1 MKASMNDQPKKTRK
15 KKVSLPS
22 NEEMETAK
30 EITKVQR
37 LSIPTGNKLWEVDL
51 KTQEIKEAEV
61 TIVEGN
67 KSAFKK
73 DNCLY
78 IVALNPKNVMRKL
91 SNKLAEFK
99 KSRTI

>member
-22 NEEMETAK
+22 NEEMESAK

-51 KTQEIKEAEV
+51 KTQEIREAEV

>member
-22 NEEMETAK
+22 NEEMKTAK

-51 KTQEIKEAEV
+51 KTQEIREAEV

-78 IVALNPKNVMRKL
+78 IVALNTKNVMRKL

>member
-51 KTQEIKEAEV
+51 KTQEIREAEV

-67 KSAFKK
+67 KSTFKK

>member
-37 LSIPTGNKLWEVDL
+37 LSIPTGNKLYEVDL
-51 KTQEIKEAEV
+51 NTREIREAEV

>member
-1 MKASMNDQPKKTRK
+1 MNDQPKKTRK

-37 LSIPTGNKLWEVDL
+37 LSIPTGNKLYEVDL
-51 KTQEIKEAEV
+51 NTLEIREAEV

>member
-1 MKASMNDQPKKTRK
+1 
-15 KKVSLPS
+15 
-22 NEEMETAK
+22 METAK

-37 LSIPTGNKLWEVDL
+37 LSIPIGNKLYEVDL
-51 KTQEIKEAEV
+51 NTREIREAEV

>member
-1 MKASMNDQPKKTRK
+1 MNDQPKKTRK

-37 LSIPTGNKLWEVDL
+37 LSIPTGNKLYEVDL
-51 KTQEIKEAEV
+51 NTREIREAEV

>member
-1 MKASMNDQPKKTRK
+1 MKASTNDQPKKTRK
-15 KKVSLPS
+15 KKVSLPT

-51 KTQEIKEAEV
+51 KTQEIREAEV

>member
-1 MKASMNDQPKKTRK
+1 MNDQPKKKRK

-22 NEEMETAK
+22 NEEMESAK

-51 KTQEIKEAEV
+51 KTQEIREAEV

-78 IVALNPKNVMRKL
+78 IVALNPRNVMRKL

>member
-1 MKASMNDQPKKTRK
+1 
-15 KKVSLPS
+15 
-22 NEEMETAK
+22 METAK

-37 LSIPTGNKLWEVDL
+37 LSIPTGNKLYEVDL
-51 KTQEIKEAEV
+51 NTREIREAEV

>member
-1 MKASMNDQPKKTRK
+1 MNDQPKKTRK
-15 KKVSLPS
+15 KKVSLPT

-51 KTQEIKEAEV
+51 KTQEIREAEV

-67 KSAFKK
+67 KSVFKK